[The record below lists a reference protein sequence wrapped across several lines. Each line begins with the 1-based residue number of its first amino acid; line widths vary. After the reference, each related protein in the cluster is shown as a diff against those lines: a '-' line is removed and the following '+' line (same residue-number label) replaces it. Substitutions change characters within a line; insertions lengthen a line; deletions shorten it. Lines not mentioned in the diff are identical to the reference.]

1 VITNRDLACI
11 GLATGCVCPRREVDG
26 AVRGAWLWERR
37 PGRGESV
44 VPLRRLVRRWT
55 LAAVADEEVGESIV
69 LAVDEAVSNAVE
81 HAYPGRVGD
90 VSLFAAPRPCGNGV
104 VVVVEDHGV
113 WSPPAADPG
122 FRGRGLDLVRELS
135 DHHYVVGS
143 DLGTTVRMC
152 WRALVTS

>member
-1 VITNRDLACI
+1 MITNRDLACI

-37 PGRGESV
+37 PGCGASV

-81 HAYPGRVGD
+81 HAYRDVTGD
-90 VSLFAAPRPCGNGV
+90 VQVLAVPRPCGHGV
-104 VVVVEDHGV
+104 AVVVEDQGV
-113 WSPPAADPG
+113 WRAPAADPG
-122 FRGRGLDLVRELS
+122 FRGRGLALIDELADQHS
-135 DHHYVVGS
+135 ITAS
-143 DLGTTVRMC
+143 AAGTTIRMC
-152 WRALVTS
+152 WRTLVRT